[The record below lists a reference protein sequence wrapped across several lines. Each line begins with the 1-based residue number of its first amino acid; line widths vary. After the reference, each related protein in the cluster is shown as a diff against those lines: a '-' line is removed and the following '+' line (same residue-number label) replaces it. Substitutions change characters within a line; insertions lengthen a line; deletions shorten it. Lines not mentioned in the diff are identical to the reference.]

1 MIIVLIIF
9 VILSGFFS
17 ASETAFSSANEIRLK
32 AKEQEGN
39 KAATR
44 ALKIIDDYD
53 AMLSTILIGNNIV
66 NIGASAIA
74 TVLFVRAM
82 GDIGATWST
91 IVMTVVIL
99 IFSEVTPKSIAKEMP
114 EQFGMAVAPVLRAL
128 MVLFYPFNKLFGW
141 WKAFI
146 AKLFGVKATEEI
158 TEGEFLTMVEEA
170 ESGGGIEKEDTE
182 LIHSVLEFNDIEVA
196 DIFTPRVDVVA
207 VSLRAQ
213 KEELLEV
220 FREHEYSRIPVYDE
234 DIDDIV
240 GFLHLS
246 DFYDEIY
253 FGDRRL
259 EDVITPAIFVAP
271 SMKIAKALTLL
282 QQKHTHMAVVSDE
295 FGGTDGIVGGT
306 DGIVTMEDILEELV
320 GEIYDEH
327 DDVEKDIVK
336 TGRDSYIVRCNTELE
351 DMFEY
356 FGKEMPESESNTVA
370 GWVMELFGEIPK
382 RDDEMM
388 YENLLIS
395 VLKTDNRRV
404 EQIRVRVLP
413 NETADNRE
421 E

>member
-1 MIIVLIIF
+1 MGSTGMIIVLVIF

-17 ASETAFSSANEIRLK
+17 ASETAFSSASEIRLK
-32 AKEQEGN
+32 SMEQDGN
-39 KAATR
+39 KKAAR
-44 ALKIIDDYD
+44 ALKIIDNYD
-53 AMLSTILIGNNIV
+53 ALLSTILIGNNIV

-74 TVLFVRAM
+74 TVLFVRAL

-91 IVMTVVIL
+91 IVMTVIIL

-114 EQFGMAVAPVLRAL
+114 ESFAMTVGPVIQVL

-141 WKAFI
+141 WKLLI
-146 AKLFGVKATEEI
+146 SKILGVKSTDEV
-158 TEGEFLTMVEEA
+158 TEGEFLTMVDEA
-170 ESGGGIEKEDTE
+170 ESGGGIEKEDSE

-213 KEELLEV
+213 KEELEKV
-220 FREHEYSRIPVYDE
+220 FRENEYSRIPVYDE

-240 GFLHLS
+240 GFLHQR
-246 DFYDEIY
+246 DFFDKIY
-253 FGDRRL
+253 FGDQRL
-259 EDVITPAIFVAP
+259 ADVISPAIFVAP
-271 SMKIAKALTLL
+271 SMKISKVLTLL
-282 QQKHTHMAVVSDE
+282 QQKHSHMAVVSDE
-295 FGGTDGIVGGT
+295 FGGTDGI
-306 DGIVTMEDILEELV
+306 ITMEDILEELV

-356 FGKEMPESESNTVA
+356 FGKEVPESESNTVA
-370 GWVMELFGEIPK
+370 GWVMEQFGEIPK
-382 RDDEMM
+382 RDDEFT
-388 YENLLIS
+388 YENLLVS

-413 NETADNRE
+413 NEEHHNPE

>member
-1 MIIVLIIF
+1 MGSTGMILVLVIF

-32 AKEQEGN
+32 SMEQDGN
-39 KAATR
+39 KAAAR
-44 ALKIIDDYD
+44 ALRIIDDYD

-91 IVMTVVIL
+91 IVMTAVIL
-99 IFSEVTPKSIAKEMP
+99 VFSEVTPKSIAKEMP
-114 EQFGMAVAPVLRAL
+114 ESFAMSVSPVMQAL
-128 MVLFYPFNKLFGW
+128 MVLFTPFNKLFGW
-141 WKAFI
+141 WKALI
-146 AKLFGVKATEEI
+146 ARVLGVKATEEV

-207 VSLRAQ
+207 VPLRAR
-213 KEELLEV
+213 KEDLETV
-220 FREHEYSRIPVYDE
+220 FREHEFSRIPVYDE

-240 GFLHLS
+240 GVLHQR
-246 DFYDEIY
+246 DFYDQILS
-253 FGDRRL
+253 GDRRL
-259 EDVITPAIFVAP
+259 EDVITPPIFVAP
-271 SMKIAKALTLL
+271 SMKISKVLGLL
-282 QQKHTHMAVVSDE
+282 QKKRSHLAVVSDE
-295 FGGTDGIVGGT
+295 FGGT

-327 DDVEKDIVK
+327 DDVEKEIVK

-382 RDDEMM
+382 RDDELM

-404 EQIRVRVLP
+404 EQIRVRVMP
-413 NETADNRE
+413 HEKPDDRE

>member
-1 MIIVLIIF
+1 MIIVLVIF

-17 ASETAFSSANEIRLK
+17 SSETAYSSANEIRLK
-32 AKEQEGN
+32 ALEQDGN
-39 KAATR
+39 KRAAR
-44 ALKIIDDYD
+44 ALRIIDDYD
-53 AMLSTILIGNNIV
+53 SLLSTILIGNNIV

-74 TVLFVRAM
+74 TVLFVRAL

-91 IVMTVVIL
+91 IVMTVIIL

-114 EQFGMAVAPVLRAL
+114 ETVAMAYGPVMTAL
-128 MVLFYPFNKLFGW
+128 MTLFYPFNKLFGW
-141 WKAFI
+141 WKQLI
-146 AKLFGVKATEEI
+146 AKLFGVESTDEV

-170 ESGGGIEKEDTE
+170 ESGGGIEREDTE

-213 KEELLEV
+213 KDELAEV
-220 FREHEYSRIPVYDE
+220 FRENEYSRIPVYDE

-240 GFLHLS
+240 GILHQR
-246 DFYDEIY
+246 DFFDQIY

-271 SMKIAKALTLL
+271 SMKISKVLTLL
-282 QQKHTHMAVVSDE
+282 QQKHNHMAVVSDE
-295 FGGTDGIVGGT
+295 FGGT

-336 TGRDSYIVRCNTELE
+336 TGLDSYIVRCSTELE

-356 FGKEMPESESNTVA
+356 FGKEPPESESNTVA
-370 GWVMELFGEIPK
+370 GWVLELFGEIPE

-395 VLKTDNRRV
+395 VLKMDNRRV
-404 EQIRVRVLP
+404 DQIRVRVMP
-413 NETADNRE
+413 YEEPDDRE

>member
-1 MIIVLIIF
+1 
-9 VILSGFFS
+9 
-17 ASETAFSSANEIRLK
+17 
-32 AKEQEGN
+32 
-39 KAATR
+39 
-44 ALKIIDDYD
+44 
-53 AMLSTILIGNNIV
+53 
-66 NIGASAIA
+66 
-74 TVLFVRAM
+74 FVRAM

-240 GFLHLS
+240 GFLHQR
-246 DFYDEIY
+246 DFYDQIY

-295 FGGTDGIVGGT
+295 FGGTDGIV
-306 DGIVTMEDILEELV
+306 TMEDILEELV

-351 DMFEY
+351 DMFDY

-382 RDDEMM
+382 RDDEMR

>member
-17 ASETAFSSANEIRLK
+17 SSETAYSSASEIRLK
-32 AKEQEGN
+32 SLEQDGN
-39 KAATR
+39 KAAGR
-44 ALKIIDDYD
+44 ALKIIDSYD

-74 TVLFVRAM
+74 TVLFVRAL

-91 IVMTVVIL
+91 IVMTIVIL

-114 EQFGMAVAPVLRAL
+114 ESVAMAYAPVMKAL
-128 MVLFYPFNKLFGW
+128 MILFYPFNKLFGW
-141 WKAFI
+141 WKQLI
-146 AKLFGVKATEEI
+146 AKLFGVKSNDEV

-170 ESGGGIEKEDTE
+170 ESGGGIEREDTE

-213 KEELLEV
+213 KDELAQV
-220 FREHEYSRIPVYDE
+220 FRENEFSRIPVYDE

-240 GFLHLS
+240 GILHQR
-246 DFYDEIY
+246 DFFDQIY

-259 EDVITPAIFVAP
+259 EDVIAPAIFVAP
-271 SMKIAKALTLL
+271 SMKISKVLTLL
-282 QQKHTHMAVVSDE
+282 QKKRSHMAVVSDE
-295 FGGTDGIVGGT
+295 FGGTDGI
-306 DGIVTMEDILEELV
+306 ITMEDILEELV

-336 TGRDSYIVRCNTELE
+336 TGRDSYIVRCSTELE

-356 FGKEMPESESNTVA
+356 FHKEVPESESNTVA
-370 GWVMELFGEIPK
+370 GWVLELFGEIPQ
-382 RDDEMM
+382 RDDEIT
-388 YENLLIS
+388 YENLLLT
-395 VLKTDNRRV
+395 VLKMDSRRV
-404 EQIRVRVLP
+404 DQIRVRVLP
-413 NETADNRE
+413 DEEPDDRE

>member
-1 MIIVLIIF
+1 MGSTGMIIVLVIF
-9 VILSGFFS
+9 VLLSGFFS
-17 ASETAFSSANEIRLK
+17 ASETAYSSASEIRLK
-32 AKEQEGN
+32 SMEQAGN
-39 KAATR
+39 KAAGR
-44 ALKIIDDYD
+44 ALRIIDDYD
-53 AMLSTILIGNNIV
+53 ALLSTILIGNNIV

-91 IVMTVVIL
+91 IVMTVIIL

-114 EQFGMAVAPVLRAL
+114 ESFAMTVGPVLQVL
-128 MVLFYPFNKLFGW
+128 MILFYPFNKLFGW
-141 WKAFI
+141 WKQFI
-146 AKLFGVKATEEI
+146 ARLFGVKAVEEV

-170 ESGGGIEKEDTE
+170 ESGGGIEREDTE

-213 KEELLEV
+213 KDELEKV
-220 FREHEYSRIPVYDE
+220 FRENEYSRIPVYDE

-240 GFLHLS
+240 GILHQR
-246 DFYDEIY
+246 DFFDKIL

-259 EDVITPAIFVAP
+259 EDVITPAIFVPP
-271 SMKIAKALTLL
+271 SMKIARVLTLL
-282 QQKHTHMAVVSDE
+282 QSKRSHMAVVSDE
-295 FGGTDGIVGGT
+295 FGGTDGI
-306 DGIVTMEDILEELV
+306 ITMEDILEELV

-336 TGRDSYIVRCNTELE
+336 TGRDSYIVRCSTELE

-356 FGKEMPESESNTVA
+356 FGKEVPESESNTVA
-370 GWVMELFGEIPK
+370 GWVMEQFGEIPK
-382 RDDEMM
+382 RDDEFT
-388 YENLLIS
+388 YGNLLIS

-413 NETADNRE
+413 DEKPDDRE

>member
-1 MIIVLIIF
+1 MIIVLVIF

-17 ASETAFSSANEIRLK
+17 ASETAFSSASEIRLK
-32 AKEQEGN
+32 AMEQEGN
-39 KAATR
+39 KAASR

-66 NIGASAIA
+66 NIGASSIA

-91 IVMTVVIL
+91 IVMTVIIL

-114 EQFGMAVAPVLRAL
+114 EQFGMAVAPALRAL
-128 MVLFYPFNKLFGW
+128 MWLFYPFNVLFGW
-141 WKAFI
+141 WKQLI
-146 AKLFGVKATEEI
+146 AKVFGVKATEEI

-170 ESGGGIEKEDTE
+170 ESGGGIEKEDSE

-213 KEELLEV
+213 KEELAEV
-220 FREHEYSRIPVYDE
+220 FREHEFSRIPVYDE

-240 GFLHLS
+240 GFLHQR
-246 DFYDEIY
+246 DFYDQIY

-271 SMKIAKALTLL
+271 SMKISKALTLL

-295 FGGTDGIVGGT
+295 FGGT

-356 FGKEMPESESNTVA
+356 FHKDVPESESNTVA

>member
-1 MIIVLIIF
+1 MGSTGMIIVLVIF
-9 VILSGFFS
+9 VLLSGFFS
-17 ASETAFSSANEIRLK
+17 ASETAYSSASEIRLK
-32 AKEQEGN
+32 SMEQAGN
-39 KAATR
+39 KAAGR

-53 AMLSTILIGNNIV
+53 ALLSTILIGNNIV

-91 IVMTVVIL
+91 IVMTVIIL

-114 EQFGMAVAPVLRAL
+114 ESFAMTVSPVVKVL

-141 WKAFI
+141 WKQFI
-146 AKLFGVKATEEI
+146 ARVFGVKAVEEV

-170 ESGGGIEKEDTE
+170 ESGGGIEREDTE

-213 KEELLEV
+213 KDELEKV
-220 FREHEYSRIPVYDE
+220 FRENEYSRIPVYDE

-240 GFLHLS
+240 GILHQR
-246 DFYDEIY
+246 DFFDKIW

-259 EDVITPAIFVAP
+259 EDVITPAIFVPP
-271 SMKIAKALTLL
+271 SMKIARVLTLL
-282 QQKHTHMAVVSDE
+282 QSKRSHMAVVSDE
-295 FGGTDGIVGGT
+295 FGGTDGI
-306 DGIVTMEDILEELV
+306 ITMEDILEELV

-336 TGRDSYIVRCNTELE
+336 TGRDSYIVRCSTELE

-356 FGKEMPESESNTVA
+356 FGKEVPESESNTVA
-370 GWVMELFGEIPK
+370 GWVMEQFGEIPK
-382 RDDEMM
+382 RDDEFT

-413 NETADNRE
+413 DEKPDDRE

>member
-1 MIIVLIIF
+1 MGSTGMIIVLIIF

-170 ESGGGIEKEDTE
+170 ESGGGIEKEDSE

-213 KEELLEV
+213 KEELAKV

-240 GFLHLS
+240 GFLHQR
-246 DFYDEIY
+246 DFYD
-253 FGDRRL
+253 
-259 EDVITPAIFVAP
+259 
-271 SMKIAKALTLL
+271 
-282 QQKHTHMAVVSDE
+282 Q
-295 FGGTDGIVGGT
+295 
-306 DGIVTMEDILEELV
+306 
-320 GEIYDEH
+320 
-327 DDVEKDIVK
+327 
-336 TGRDSYIVRCNTELE
+336 
-351 DMFEY
+351 
-356 FGKEMPESESNTVA
+356 
-370 GWVMELFGEIPK
+370 
-382 RDDEMM
+382 
-388 YENLLIS
+388 
-395 VLKTDNRRV
+395 
-404 EQIRVRVLP
+404 
-413 NETADNRE
+413 
-421 E
+421 

>member
-141 WKAFI
+141 WKSFI

-170 ESGGGIEKEDTE
+170 ESGGGIEKEDSE

-213 KEELLEV
+213 KEELAKV

-240 GFLHLS
+240 GFLHQR
-246 DFYDEIY
+246 DFYDQIY

-282 QQKHTHMAVVSDE
+282 QQKHTHMAVVSDGGTIMHATGADAQLIGGQCLGIGESLFERMIYDPNTGIPLNFNFVDYKFPTIEDFPDITPLPVEIFKGPQGE
-295 FGGTDGIVGGT
+295 FGASGIGEGSPSCTPRAVNNAIYNAIGVRLPGTAISPK
-306 DGIVTMEDILEELV
+306 DILGALA
-320 GEIYDEH
+320 
-327 DDVEKDIVK
+327 K
-336 TGRDSYIVRCNTELE
+336 
-351 DMFEY
+351 
-356 FGKEMPESESNTVA
+356 
-370 GWVMELFGEIPK
+370 
-382 RDDEMM
+382 
-388 YENLLIS
+388 
-395 VLKTDNRRV
+395 
-404 EQIRVRVLP
+404 Q
-413 NETADNRE
+413 
-421 E
+421 

>member
-1 MIIVLIIF
+1 MGSTGMILVLVIF

-32 AKEQEGN
+32 SMEQDGN
-39 KAATR
+39 KAAAR
-44 ALKIIDDYD
+44 ALRIIDDYD
-53 AMLSTILIGNNIV
+53 ALLSTILIGNNIV

-91 IVMTVVIL
+91 IVMTAVIL
-99 IFSEVTPKSIAKEMP
+99 VFSEVTPKSIAKEMP
-114 EQFGMAVAPVLRAL
+114 ESFAMSVSPVMQAL
-128 MVLFYPFNKLFGW
+128 MVLFTPFNKLFGW
-141 WKAFI
+141 WKALI
-146 AKLFGVKATEEI
+146 ARMLGVKATEEV

-207 VSLRAQ
+207 VPLRAR
-213 KEELLEV
+213 KEDLEKV
-220 FREHEYSRIPVYDE
+220 FREHEFSRIPVYDE

-240 GFLHLS
+240 GVLHQR
-246 DFYDEIY
+246 DFYDQILS
-253 FGDRRL
+253 GDRRL
-259 EDVITPAIFVAP
+259 EDVITPPIFVAP
-271 SMKIAKALTLL
+271 SMKISKVLGLL
-282 QQKHTHMAVVSDE
+282 QKKRTHLAVVSDE
-295 FGGTDGIVGGT
+295 FGGT

-356 FGKEMPESESNTVA
+356 FGKETPESGSNTVG

-382 RDDEMM
+382 RDDELM

-404 EQIRVRVLP
+404 EQIRVRVMP
-413 NETADNRE
+413 HEKPDDRE

>member
-17 ASETAFSSANEIRLK
+17 ASETAYSSASEIRLK
-32 AKEQEGN
+32 AMEQVGN
-39 KAATR
+39 KAAAR
-44 ALKIIDDYD
+44 ALRIIEDYD
-53 AMLSTILIGNNIV
+53 ALLSTILIGNNIV
-66 NIGASAIA
+66 NIGASSIA
-74 TVLFVRAM
+74 TVLFVRAL
-82 GDIGATWST
+82 GDMGATWST
-91 IVMTVVIL
+91 IVMTVIIL

-114 EQFGMAVAPVLRAL
+114 ERFAMAVGPIMKVL
-128 MVLFYPFNKLFGW
+128 MTLFYPFNKLFGW
-141 WKAFI
+141 WKALI
-146 AKLFGVKATEEI
+146 AKVLGVQSTDEV

-207 VSLRAQ
+207 VPLRARP
-213 KEELLEV
+213 EELEEV
-220 FREHEYSRIPVYDE
+220 FREHEFSRIPVYDE

-240 GFLHLS
+240 GILHQR
-246 DFYDEIY
+246 DYYEEIVKQEK
-253 FGDRRL
+253 RL
-259 EDVITPAIFVAP
+259 QDVIKPVLFVPP
-271 SMKIAKALTLL
+271 SMKISRVLELL
-282 QQKHTHMAVVSDE
+282 QQKHNHMAVVSDE
-295 FGGTDGIVGGT
+295 FGGTDGVI
-306 DGIVTMEDILEELV
+306 TMEDILEELV

-336 TGRDSYIVRCNTELE
+336 TGRDSYIVRCSTELP

-356 FGKEMPESESNTVA
+356 FGKEVPESESNTVA
-370 GWVMELFGEIPK
+370 GWVLELFGEIPK
-382 RDDEMM
+382 QDDEIT

-404 EQIRVRVLP
+404 EQVRVRVMP
-413 NETADNRE
+413 SERTDNRE

>member
-17 ASETAFSSANEIRLK
+17 ASETAYSSASEIRLK
-32 AKEQEGN
+32 AMEQEGN
-39 KAATR
+39 KAAAR
-44 ALKIIDDYD
+44 ALRIIEDYD
-53 AMLSTILIGNNIV
+53 ALLSTILIGNNIV
-66 NIGASAIA
+66 NIGASSIA
-74 TVLFVRAM
+74 TVLFVRAL
-82 GDIGATWST
+82 GDMGATWST
-91 IVMTVVIL
+91 IVMTVIIL

-114 EQFGMAVAPVLRAL
+114 ERFAMAVGPIMKVL
-128 MVLFYPFNKLFGW
+128 MTLFYPFNKLFGW
-141 WKAFI
+141 WKALI
-146 AKLFGVKATEEI
+146 AKVLGVQSTDEV

-207 VSLRAQ
+207 VPLRARP
-213 KEELLEV
+213 EELEEV
-220 FREHEYSRIPVYDE
+220 FREHEFSRIPVYDE

-240 GFLHLS
+240 GILHQR
-246 DFYDEIY
+246 DYYEEIVK
-253 FGDRRL
+253 REKRL
-259 EDVITPAIFVAP
+259 QDVIKPVLFVP
-271 SMKIAKALTLL
+271 PGMKISRVLELL
-282 QQKHTHMAVVSDE
+282 QQKHNHMAVVSDE
-295 FGGTDGIVGGT
+295 FGGTDGVI
-306 DGIVTMEDILEELV
+306 TMEDILEELV

-336 TGRDSYIVRCNTELE
+336 TGRDSYIVRCSTELP

-356 FGKEMPESESNTVA
+356 FGKEVPESESNTVA
-370 GWVMELFGEIPK
+370 GWVLELFGEIPK
-382 RDDEMM
+382 QDDEIT

-404 EQIRVRVLP
+404 EQVRVRVMP
-413 NETADNRE
+413 SERTDNRE

>member
-32 AKEQEGN
+32 SMEQDGN

-44 ALKIIDDYD
+44 ALRIIRDYD

-66 NIGASAIA
+66 NIGASSIA
-74 TVLFVRAM
+74 TVLFVRAL

-114 EQFGMAVAPVLRAL
+114 ESFGMTVAPVLRAL
-128 MVLFYPFNKLFGW
+128 MILFYPVNKLFGW
-141 WKAFI
+141 WKALI
-146 AKLFGVKATEEI
+146 AKVLGVKSTEEV
-158 TEGEFLTMVEEA
+158 TEGEFLTMVDEA
-170 ESGGGIEKEDTE
+170 ESGGGIEREDTE
-182 LIHSVLEFNDIEVA
+182 LIHSVLDFNDIEVA
-196 DIFTPRVDVVA
+196 EIFTPRVDLVA
-207 VSLRAQ
+207 VSLRAR
-213 KEELLEV
+213 KEELEQV
-220 FREHEYSRIPVYDE
+220 FREHEFSRIPVYDE

-240 GFLHLS
+240 GILHQR
-246 DFYDEIY
+246 DFYEKI
-253 FGDRRL
+253 FLGDRPL
-259 EDVITPAIFVAP
+259 AEVISPALFIAP
-271 SMKIAKALTLL
+271 SMKISKVLTLL

-295 FGGTDGIVGGT
+295 FGGTDGIV
-306 DGIVTMEDILEELV
+306 TMEDVLEELV

-327 DDVEKDIVK
+327 DDVAKDIVK

-351 DMFEY
+351 DMLEY
-356 FGKEMPESESNTVA
+356 FGKNVPESESNTVA

-382 RDDEMM
+382 RDDEIT
-388 YENLLIS
+388 YENLLIT
-395 VLKTDNRRV
+395 VLKTDSRRV

-413 NETADNRE
+413 HERNKNRKK
-421 E
+421 

>member
-1 MIIVLIIF
+1 MIIVLVIF

-17 ASETAFSSANEIRLK
+17 ASETAFSSASEIRLK
-32 AKEQEGN
+32 AMEQDGN
-39 KAATR
+39 KAAAR
-44 ALKIIDDYD
+44 ALRIIEEYD
-53 AMLSTILIGNNIV
+53 ALLTTILIGNNIV

-91 IVMTVVIL
+91 IVMTVIIL
-99 IFSEVTPKSIAKEMP
+99 VFSEVTPKSIAKEMP
-114 EQFGMAVAPVLRAL
+114 ESFAMSVSPVIRAL
-128 MVLFYPFNKLFGW
+128 MTLFYPFTKLFSW
-141 WKAFI
+141 WKALI
-146 AKLFGVKATEEI
+146 AKMLGVEATEEV

-170 ESGGGIEKEDTE
+170 ESGGGIEREDTE
-182 LIHSVLEFNDIEVA
+182 LIHTVLAFNDIEVA

-207 VSLRAQ
+207 IPLRAD
-213 KEELLEV
+213 KDAIEKV
-220 FREHEYSRIPVYDE
+220 FRENEYSRLPVYDE

-240 GFLHLS
+240 GILHQR
-246 DFYDEIY
+246 DFYNMY
-253 FGDRRL
+253 FGDKRL
-259 EDVITPAIFVAP
+259 EDVISPAIFVPP
-271 SMKIAKALTLL
+271 SMKIARVLTIL
-282 QQKHTHMAVVSDE
+282 QQKRAHMAVVSDE
-295 FGGTDGIVGGT
+295 FGGTDGI
-306 DGIVTMEDILEELV
+306 ITMEDILEELV

-356 FGKEMPESESNTVA
+356 FGKEKPVSESNTVA

-388 YENLLIS
+388 YQNLLIS

-413 NETADNRE
+413 NETPDHPE

>member
-1 MIIVLIIF
+1 MGSTGMIIVLVIF

-17 ASETAFSSANEIRLK
+17 ASETAYSSASEIRLK
-32 AKEQEGN
+32 SLEQEGN
-39 KAATR
+39 RAAAR
-44 ALKIIDDYD
+44 ALRIIDDYD
-53 AMLSTILIGNNIV
+53 ALLSTILIGNNIV

-74 TVLFVRAM
+74 TVLFVRAL

-91 IVMTVVIL
+91 IVMTVIIL
-99 IFSEVTPKSIAKEMP
+99 VFSEVTPKSIAKEMP
-114 EQFGMAVAPVLRAL
+114 EQYAMAVSPVLRVL
-128 MVLFYPFNKLFGW
+128 MTLFYPFNKLFGW
-141 WKAFI
+141 WKALLS
-146 AKLFGVKATEEI
+146 KVLGVKSVDEV
-158 TEGEFLTMVEEA
+158 TEGEFLTMVDEA
-170 ESGGGIEKEDTE
+170 ESGGGIEREDTE
-182 LIHSVLEFNDIEVA
+182 LIQSVLEFNDTEVA

-207 VSLRAQ
+207 VSLKTR
-213 KEELLEV
+213 KEELAQV
-220 FREHEYSRIPVYDE
+220 FQEHEFSRIPVYDE

-240 GFLHLS
+240 GVLHQR
-246 DFYDEIY
+246 DFYDKIY

-259 EDVITPAIFVAP
+259 EDVLTPAIFVAP
-271 SMKIAKALTLL
+271 SMKISRVLTLL
-282 QQKHTHMAVVSDE
+282 QQKHSHMAVVSDE
-295 FGGTDGIVGGT
+295 FGGTDGI
-306 DGIVTMEDILEELV
+306 ITMEDILEELV

-336 TGRDSYIVRCNTELE
+336 TGRDSYIVRCSTELE

-395 VLKTDNRRV
+395 VLKTDSRRV
-404 EQIRVRVLP
+404 EQIRVRVM
-413 NETADNRE
+413 ADEGTDHPE